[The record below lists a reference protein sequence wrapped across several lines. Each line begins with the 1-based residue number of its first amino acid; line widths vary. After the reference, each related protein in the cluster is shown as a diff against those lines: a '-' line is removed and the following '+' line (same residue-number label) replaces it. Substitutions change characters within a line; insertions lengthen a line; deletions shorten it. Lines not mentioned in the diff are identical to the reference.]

1 MTKSEQIEV
10 LKSAGYSE
18 STAKQALNI
27 GVWFFN
33 NLDELKEFDAS
44 AIYDKGALNGK
55 DIFFIDTSIIC

>member
-10 LKSAGYSE
+10 MRSAGYSE

-33 NLDELKEFDAS
+33 NLDELKEFDAE
-44 AIYDKGALNGK
+44 ATYDHGTLNGN
-55 DIFFIDTSIIC
+55 DIFFIDTSIC